1 MSTSGYLKF
10 KGKQLSPTTD
20 RQGNL
25 RGRIGWRLVEIAHG
39 AVEMR
44 FWLPE
49 SEMEI
54 LAHDE
59 QTDELEFRLSKSE
72 AAKQGIGHLGV

>member
-10 KGKQLSPTTD
+10 KGIQISPTTD

-25 RGRIGWRLVEIAHG
+25 RGRIGYRLIHIETRQV
-39 AVEMR
+39 
-44 FWLPE
+44 WLPE

-59 QTDELEFRLSKSE
+59 QTHELEFRLSKSE
-72 AAKQGIGHLGV
+72 AAKQGIGYLGV

>member
-1 MSTSGYLKF
+1 MSGYLKYR
-10 KGKQLSPTTD
+10 GKQLSPTTD
-20 RQGNL
+20 RQGHR
-25 RGRIGWRLVEIAHG
+25 RGRLGYRLVEITHG
-39 AVEMR
+39 AAEMR

-59 QTDELEFRLSKSE
+59 QSDELEFRLSKSE
-72 AAKQGIGHLGV
+72 AAKHGISHLGI

>member
-25 RGRIGWRLVEIAHG
+25 RGRIGWRCVEIG
-39 AVEMR
+39 DESR
-44 FWLPE
+44 WLPE

-72 AAKQGIGHLGV
+72 AAKHRIGHLGV